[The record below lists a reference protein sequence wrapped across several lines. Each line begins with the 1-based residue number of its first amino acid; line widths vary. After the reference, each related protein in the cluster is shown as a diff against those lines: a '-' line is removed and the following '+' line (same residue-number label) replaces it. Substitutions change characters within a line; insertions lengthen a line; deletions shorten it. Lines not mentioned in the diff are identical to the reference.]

1 MNTTIDII
9 YLHEYIISV
18 IPLTRHTTILQHVGV
33 ACCMKCF
40 CRSFMHT
47 IQRAVNMCVHYFSAY
62 INLCMVYY
70 VISGTPL
77 LFVIIGGAARAK
89 QYGVYKDGKL
99 A

>member
-1 MNTTIDII
+1 
-9 YLHEYIISV
+9 
-18 IPLTRHTTILQHVGV
+18 
-33 ACCMKCF
+33 
-40 CRSFMHT
+40 MHT

-70 VISGTPL
+70 AISGTPL

-89 QYGVYKDGKL
+89 QYGVYKGGKL